1 MSVGC
6 RGLQENLGFKDEQV
20 SQTEILLKIC
30 LRHPFNVSLMGG
42 GGLIIRACAVT
53 PTGETAMT
61 ITRVCSQFAFAVAY
75 IDRLAS
81 SQKLIDLL
89 KLNTT
94 LFLLIFLQLIIH

>member
-1 MSVGC
+1 MSPAEKYSICYHQG
-6 RGLQENLGFKDEQV
+6 RRQHL
-20 SQTEILLKIC
+20 SQ
-30 LRHPFNVSLMGG
+30 HFNFNFCISISTGG
-42 GGLIIRACAVT
+42 GQKSRWAGVGAVIIRACAVT

-94 LFLLIFLQLIIH
+94 LFLIIFSSN

>member
-1 MSVGC
+1 
-6 RGLQENLGFKDEQV
+6 
-20 SQTEILLKIC
+20 
-30 LRHPFNVSLMGG
+30 MGG
-42 GGLIIRACAVT
+42 GGGGQKSRWAGVGAVIIRACAVT